1 MHHANDEDGGGAD
14 ETGSLAQRLTLGAI
28 VTVVGASAFFA
39 FQPRDDRS
47 FWLLA
52 AGPTVLLA
60 LVALA
65 HRARGA
71 LFDRLKPRA
80 GDATVG
86 IFSAATLFVCAYG
99 FTKTVLPAASPRVAW
114 LALLYA
120 QLGDPDDLRGHA
132 LRLFVALVLIAAA
145 EEIVWRGVV
154 IDLLTP
160 QVGSRF
166 AWVVSAALYAVAYV
180 PTMWSLRS
188 PAAGLDPLLPIAALG
203 AGLVWGGM
211 AKRFGR
217 LVPSIVSHAMFD
229 WAVVVMFRLWGGS
242 L

>member
-1 MHHANDEDGGGAD
+1 MHHANGGDAGD
-14 ETGSLAQRLTLGAI
+14 SGFLAQRLTLAAI
-28 VTVVGASAFFA
+28 VTVVGASAYFA

-65 HRARGA
+65 HPARGT
-71 LFDRLKPRA
+71 LLERLKPKA

-99 FTKTVLPAASPRVAW
+99 FTKTVMPATSPRAAW

-120 QLGDPDDLRGHA
+120 QLGDPDALRGHA
-132 LRLFVALVLIAAA
+132 TGLFVALVAIAAA

-154 IDLLTP
+154 IDLLAP
-160 QVGSRF
+160 QVGSRL
-166 AWVVSAALYAVAYV
+166 AWVASAGLYAVAYV

-188 PAAGLDPLLPIAALG
+188 PTAGLDPLLPIAALG
-203 AGLVWGGM
+203 AGLVWGAM
-211 AKRFGR
+211 AKRFDR